1 MTHFV
6 FIIFKTS
13 SYNPDMC
20 HFAIP
25 KQDFRALLRA
35 SHVAAVIVLCIA
47 SMSSAMAAC
56 NPVAPA
62 LLDFFLSG
70 RRLSDEI
77 HGQLIQSAGQRN
89 STEEKLKSLSTLD
102 HELSILNAN
111 VWGLYWV
118 SLYSRRLHEVLDQLD
133 SKPPG
138 PVTQYYDRW
147 DATQLH
153 NAITPVIRDSGAVG
167 ALLARTRVLSPALSE
182 KMHQHLG
189 RIDEELRGCPF

>member
-1 MTHFV
+1 MRSIAASTCNFLRFHL
-6 FIIFKTS
+6 ITMPTRIQRILPQT
-13 SYNPDMC
+13 
-20 HFAIP
+20 
-25 KQDFRALLRA
+25 LRA
-35 SHVAAVIVLCIA
+35 AAIMTLYIA
-47 SMSSAMAAC
+47 SMSSAIAAC

-89 STEEKLKSLSTLD
+89 STEERLKSLSALD

-147 DATQLH
+147 DATQLD
-153 NAITPVIRDSGAVG
+153 NATSSVIRESGTVG
-167 ALLARTRVLSPALSE
+167 ALLARTSALSPELSE
-182 KMHQHLG
+182 KMLQHLG
-189 RIDEELRGCPF
+189 RIDEELRGCPG